1 MNNQI
6 KRNIKFGT
14 DGWRAIIADE
24 FTFENLS
31 IVINAIGNYLKN
43 KNLEKNGIFIGYD
56 NRFLSEEFAKY
67 SAKLLEKRGL
77 KIFLS
82 DTSVPTPLT
91 AFMAVDMNL
100 DGAIMIT
107 ASHNPPIYN
116 GIKFIPS
123 YGGPADDSITKE
135 IEINIKYLSESGFKK
150 LSILG
155 IETVKYKNTNNSEGN
170 LKIISEFKSYKELL
184 LKSIN
189 KNLISEVKPKVAV
202 DTMFGAGSKIF
213 PEILIDDLKLEP
225 KVFNNWRDTL
235 FGGKLPD
242 PSKNNLKELRDFVL
256 KNKYDMGIALD
267 GDADR
272 FGIIDGKGVFI
283 NPNNVI
289 SLILYYL
296 VKSKRFNTGE
306 KAVRTVATTH
316 LIDEICFDNSLG
328 VLETPVGFK
337 YICREM
343 LKGNVIIG
351 GEESGGLSI
360 KGHIPEKDGLLAGL
374 ILIEIQSYLKKINT
388 NTYLSDY
395 LNKIYDEFGVFYN
408 TRLDIEIPEE
418 KKDEV
423 IKYFYKPKSKNIL
436 NIKITDIIDRDGA
449 KVILE
454 NKSWILVRPSG
465 TEPLIRCY
473 IESTDKNCFEKMQNY
488 VKSKINELKNQIK

>member
-6 KRNIKFGT
+6 KGNIKFGT
-14 DGWRAIIADE
+14 DGWRAVIADE
-24 FTFENLS
+24 FTFDNLS
-31 IVINAIGNYLKN
+31 IVINAIGNYIKN

-82 DTSVPTPLT
+82 AISVPTPLA

-100 DGAIMIT
+100 DGAIMVT

-123 YGGPADDSITKE
+123 YGGPADDSITSE
-135 IEINIKYLSESGFKK
+135 IEINIKYLSEKRFKELNIK
-150 LSILG
+150 G
-155 IETVKYKNTNNSEGN
+155 IETGE
-170 LKIISEFKSYKELL
+170 LKIISDFKNYKELL
-184 LKSIN
+184 LKSVK

-202 DTMFGAGSKIF
+202 DTMFGSGSKIF

-225 KVFNNWRDTL
+225 EVFNNWRDTL

-256 KNKYDMGIALD
+256 KNKYDIGIALD

-272 FGIIDGKGVFI
+272 FGIIDGRGVFI

-296 VKSKRFNTGE
+296 VKSKRFNSGD

-316 LIDEICFDNSLG
+316 LIDEICFDNNLE

-374 ILIEIQSYLKKINT
+374 ILIEIQSYLKKTNK

-408 TRLDIEIPEE
+408 TRLDIEIPGE
-418 KKDEV
+418 KKDKV
-423 IKYFYKPKSKNIL
+423 IEYFYKLKSKSIL
-436 NIKITDIIDRDGA
+436 NIKITDIIDKDGV

-473 IESTDKNCFEKMQNY
+473 IESTDKNYFEKMQNY
-488 VKSKINELKNQIK
+488 VKDKINELKN